1 MNISLSARASGRA
14 PAVVLRPWRATDLPA
29 LLDAHRDPLL
39 RRWLTNSLTDE
50 VLGRQWLDGQ
60 ISGWAASTR
69 FGFAVLAEDI
79 SAEPIGHLSV
89 TSGADPT
96 TEAVSSQES
105 AEVGYWIAARARGR
119 GIASRAL
126 DLASTWA
133 FSSRCE
139 LPLTRLEL
147 LHSVDNHASCRV
159 AGNCGYLLHSILP
172 PEPPMFPAE
181 GHRHVRV
188 IEPYEFR

>member
-1 MNISLSARASGRA
+1 MTVLLSAKASGRA
-14 PAVVLRPWRATDLPA
+14 PAVLLRPWRRTDLPA
-29 LLDAHRDPLL
+29 LLDAHRDDQM
-39 RRWLTNSLTDE
+39 RRSLVNPLTDE
-50 VLGRQWLDGQ
+50 RSGSQWLSAQ
-60 ISGWAASTR
+60 IAGWSTSTR

-79 SAEPIGHLSV
+79 SAEPIGHLSI

-96 TEAVSSQES
+96 TEAVSSAES
-105 AEVGYWIAARARGR
+105 AEVGYWVAAKARGR

-126 DLASTWA
+126 DIATNWA
-133 FSSRCE
+133 FSARCD

-181 GHRHVRV
+181 GHRHVR
-188 IEPYEFR
+188 EQYN

>member
-1 MNISLSARASGRA
+1 LTVLLSAKASGRA
-14 PAVVLRPWRATDLPA
+14 PAVALRPWRRTDLPA
-29 LLDAHRDPLL
+29 LLDAHRDDVMRAALV
-39 RRWLTNSLTDE
+39 NSLTDE
-50 VLGRQWLDGQ
+50 QSGGQWLATQ
-60 ISGWAASTR
+60 IAGWASATR
-69 FGFAVLAEDI
+69 FGFAVLAEDV
-79 SAEPIGHLSV
+79 SAEPIGHLSI

-96 TEAVSSQES
+96 TEAVFGAES
-105 AEVGYWIAARARGR
+105 AEVGYWVAAKARGR

-126 DLASTWA
+126 QIATTWA
-133 FSSRCE
+133 FSSRCD

-181 GHRHVRV
+181 GHRHVR
-188 IEPYEFR
+188 EQYN

>member
-1 MNISLSARASGRA
+1 MNISLSAKASGRA
-14 PAVVLRPWRATDLPA
+14 PAVVLRPWRTTDLPA
-29 LLDAHRDPLL
+29 LLDAHRDPQMS
-39 RRWLTNSLTDE
+39 RWLTNSLTDE

-105 AEVGYWIAARARGR
+105 AEVGYWIAAKARGR

-126 DLASTWA
+126 EVATNWA
-133 FSSRCE
+133 FSARCE

-188 IEPYEFR
+188 PD